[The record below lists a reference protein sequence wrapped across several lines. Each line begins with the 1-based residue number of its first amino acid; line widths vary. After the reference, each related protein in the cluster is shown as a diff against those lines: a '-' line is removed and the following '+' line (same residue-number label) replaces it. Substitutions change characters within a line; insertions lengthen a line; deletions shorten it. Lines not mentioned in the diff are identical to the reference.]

1 MSSCMDM
8 VMELPTEYMDSSQV
22 YLSAFSVWVVTETL
36 FALFCRIIFG
46 LMTLTCDLLSLN
58 KLFLLSF
65 FLMVNAVMMGLSE
78 IRYLHLD
85 FSSWYICKINLG
97 FMSFNL
103 IRCSFQTLFMTG
115 GSVGPKFTHQ
125 IESLLSINFRY
136 FIRTP

>member
-1 MSSCMDM
+1 MDM

-85 FSSWYICKINLG
+85 FSS
-97 FMSFNL
+97 
-103 IRCSFQTLFMTG
+103 
-115 GSVGPKFTHQ
+115 
-125 IESLLSINFRY
+125 
-136 FIRTP
+136 

>member
-1 MSSCMDM
+1 MDM

-65 FLMVNAVMMGLSE
+65 SLNGEYRNDRIIWDNLSSPPFLLVMHIQS
-78 IRYLHLD
+78 
-85 FSSWYICKINLG
+85 
-97 FMSFNL
+97 
-103 IRCSFQTLFMTG
+103 
-115 GSVGPKFTHQ
+115 
-125 IESLLSINFRY
+125 
-136 FIRTP
+136 